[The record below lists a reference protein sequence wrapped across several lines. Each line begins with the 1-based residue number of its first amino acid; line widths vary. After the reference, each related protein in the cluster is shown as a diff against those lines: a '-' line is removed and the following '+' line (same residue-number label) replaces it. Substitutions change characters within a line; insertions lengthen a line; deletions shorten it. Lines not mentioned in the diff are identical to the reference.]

1 MASSSDQRKITL
13 RSSEGELFEISE
25 SAAVLSN
32 TLKNKCSIPLQDIRS
47 KTLKDVIAYLKE
59 HARASVSDEKKRK
72 FDKKFVSDKDIQVLF
87 DIIMA
92 ADHLNIKGL
101 QEIVTEKI
109 NKIMTEDKN
118 VEEPAKK
125 TWGIKWKSFLTRNK
139 NRGKVE
145 VVKPSGSKVGLLKML
160 MKSKFEFGF

>member
-13 RSSEGELFEISE
+13 RSSEGELLEISE

-72 FDKKFVSDKDIQVLF
+72 FDKKFVSDKDIQALF
-87 DIIMA
+87 DILMA

-101 QEIVTEKI
+101 QEIVTKKI
-109 NKIMTEDKN
+109 NEIMEHKN

-125 TWGIKWKSFLTRNK
+125 TWAVEWKAFLTRKK
-139 NRGKVE
+139 NRGKV
-145 VVKPSGSKVGLLKML
+145 VKSSGSKVGLLKML
-160 MKSKFEFGF
+160 MKSKSEFGF